1 MNILFISHRI
11 PYPPNKGDKIR
22 SFNQIKYLSRF
33 HRIFLATLLESPS
46 DREYIGGLERLCEAI
61 CAVQPNKGTR
71 LWQALSAS
79 KPFSVSYFY
88 HKKVQRFIDDLL
100 EKESIDIIVCFC
112 SSIAEY
118 VFQTPRYRE
127 NRLSG
132 VRLIMDYVDLDSDK
146 WLQYSQYSLFPLNII
161 HRIEYKRLFE
171 YEKTI
176 NKKFDASI
184 FVAKR
189 EMALFQRRY
198 PRANRLHV
206 IPNGVDIEYFRP
218 APESSERTRAD
229 NSSPILVFTG
239 AMDYFANVDGVVWF
253 SSHIFPK
260 IKQAFPQ
267 ALFYVVGSNPSQA
280 VQSLAK
286 DGNIRVTGFVED
298 IRDYYQ
304 MADICVI
311 PLRIARGLQNKV
323 LEAMASAKAVVAT
336 PDASEGIVCE
346 HGTDILIA
354 DNAESFA
361 KEVITLLKNKQN
373 QDRIGQ
379 NAFNNIEHNYNW
391 EINMNKLDKIICDK

>member
-1 MNILFISHRI
+1 
-11 PYPPNKGDKIR
+11 
-22 SFNQIKYLSRF
+22 
-33 HRIFLATLLESPS
+33 
-46 DREYIGGLERLCEAI
+46 
-61 CAVQPNKGTR
+61 
-71 LWQALSAS
+71 
-79 KPFSVSYFY
+79 
-88 HKKVQRFIDDLL
+88 
-100 EKESIDIIVCFC
+100 
-112 SSIAEY
+112 
-118 VFQTPRYRE
+118 
-127 NRLSG
+127 
-132 VRLIMDYVDLDSDK
+132 MDYVDLDSDK

-176 NKKFDASI
+176 NKKFDASV

-198 PRANRLHV
+198 PRANRLRV
-206 IPNGVDIEYFRP
+206 IPNGVDIEYFQSV
-218 APESSERTRAD
+218 PERSKKTQSDT
-229 NSSPILVFTG
+229 SGPILVFTG

-260 IKQAFPQ
+260 IKQTFPHV
-267 ALFYVVGSNPSQA
+267 LFYIVGSNPSQA

-286 DGNIRVTGFVED
+286 DGSIRVTGFVDD

-323 LEAMASAKAVVAT
+323 LEAMASSRAVVAT
-336 PDASEGIVCE
+336 SNASEGIVCE

-361 KEVITLLKNKQN
+361 AEVINLLKNKGN
-373 QDRIGQ
+373 RDRIGQ
-379 NAFNNIEHNYNW
+379 NAFNNIQCNYSW
-391 EINMNKLDKIICDK
+391 ETNMNKLDEIIRGK